1 MPQILQ
7 AQPYTSV
14 EIWEVP
20 RLKSWKQIAGA
31 IIVSEMKMVR
41 KEIKIRAEW
50 KERGRRN
57 IQWDVFVIGYTEA

>member
-31 IIVSEMKMVR
+31 IIVSEMKIALSER
-41 KEIKIRAEW
+41 KYK
-50 KERGRRN
+50 
-57 IQWDVFVIGYTEA
+57 